1 MVGLVKIDQY
11 TQLEARGMDWIAI
24 DDALG
29 ELSVQKQT
37 LYAYVSRGLLRA
49 KADEDD
55 PRRSLY
61 TASDISKHKGRRRGA
76 RRRSEVA
83 AGAIAWGEPV
93 LESAISTVRDGQLI
107 VRGRSIEE
115 LAAKFTLEDMARLL
129 WKGEEAPSASSSAK
143 FQAVKI
149 PGVTPK
155 ARAFAMLARRA
166 GEDAPSL
173 GRSPAALRADA
184 GSILFAFADALVGER
199 GRGALHERLAKA
211 WKLNPAGAQLIRRAL
226 ILMADHEL
234 NASTFAVRIAAS
246 TGASLGACALAG
258 LSTLAGPL
266 HGEAAVRALA
276 QLDTLTSAKDVAAE
290 ARAMLARGDHIAGWS
305 HPLYPDGDIRA
316 KNLIAALR
324 PKAAIGRALRALE
337 QETGDK
343 PNCDAALAAMTRELG
358 LPDEATFSIFAL
370 ARMTGWLAHA
380 MEQRETGR
388 LIRPR
393 ARYTGE

>member
-1 MVGLVKIDQY
+1 
-11 TQLEARGMDWIAI
+11 MDWIAVE
-24 DDALG
+24 DALS
-29 ELSVQKQT
+29 ELNVQKQT

-49 KADEDD
+49 RPDESD

-61 TASDISKHKGRRRGA
+61 ASSDVARLKGRRRGA

-107 VRGRSIEE
+107 VRGRPVEE
-115 LAAKFTLEDMARLL
+115 LAKTFSLEDMARLL
-129 WKGEEAPSASSSAK
+129 WRAEEDVAPGSSRRVAG
-143 FQAVKI
+143 A
-149 PGVTPK
+149 TPK
-155 ARAFAMLARRA
+155 ARAFALLARRA
-166 GEDAPSL
+166 GEDPPSL

-184 GSILFAFADALVGER
+184 WSILFDFADALAGAP
-199 GRGALHERLAKA
+199 GKGALHKRLADA
-211 WKLNPAGAQLIRRAL
+211 WKLDARGAQLVRRAL

-246 TGASLGACALAG
+246 TGAPLAACALAG

-276 QLDTLTSAKDVAAE
+276 QLDQLVAAKDAAAE
-290 ARAMLARGDHIAGWS
+290 ARAMLARGDQIAGWS
-305 HPLYPDGDIRA
+305 HPLYPDGDVRA
-316 KNLIAALR
+316 RNLLAAVK
-324 PKAAIGRALRALE
+324 PKAAIARALRALE
-337 QETGDK
+337 EETGDY
-343 PNCDAALAAMTRELG
+343 PNCDAALAAMTRELR
-358 LPDEATFSIFAL
+358 LPDEATFTLFAL
-370 ARMTGWLAHA
+370 GRMTGWLAHA

-393 ARYTGE
+393 ARYTGD

>member
-1 MVGLVKIDQY
+1 
-11 TQLEARGMDWIAI
+11 MDWIGI
-24 DDALG
+24 ENALG

-49 KADEDD
+49 KADEGD

-61 TASDISKHKGRRRGA
+61 SASDIRKLKGRRRGA

-107 VRGRSIEE
+107 VRGRSIEQ
-115 LAAKFTLEDMARLL
+115 LAGQLTLEAMARLL
-129 WKGEEAPSASSSAK
+129 WKADEAPAPVASRKSAGA
-143 FQAVKI
+143 
-149 PGVTPK
+149 TPK

-173 GRSPAALRADA
+173 GRSPSALRADA
-184 GSILFAFADALVGER
+184 WSILFEFADALTGEQ
-199 GRGALHERLAKA
+199 GKSVLHERLAKA
-211 WKLNPAGAQLIRRAL
+211 WKVNAAGAQIVRRAL

-234 NASTFAVRIAAS
+234 NPSTFAVRIAAS
-246 TGASLGACALAG
+246 TGAPLAACALAG

-276 QLDTLTSAKDVAAE
+276 QLDALISAKDVAAE
-290 ARAMLARGDHIAGWS
+290 ARAMVARGDHIAGWS
-305 HPLYPDGDIRA
+305 HPLYPDGDVRA
-316 KNLIAALR
+316 RNLLAALKPR
-324 PKAAIGRALRALE
+324 AAIGKALRALE
-337 QETGDK
+337 RETGDK
-343 PNCDAALAAMTRELG
+343 PNCDAALAAMTRELS
-358 LPDEATFSIFAL
+358 LPDEATFTIFAL

-388 LIRPR
+388 IIRPR

>member
-1 MVGLVKIDQY
+1 MVVLVKIDQY
-11 TQLEARGMDWIAI
+11 NQLMGAAMDWIAI

-29 ELSVQKQT
+29 ELSVQRQT

-49 KADEDD
+49 KADDED

-61 TASDISKHKGRRRGA
+61 SASDIRKLKGRRRGA

-83 AGAIAWGEPV
+83 AGTIAWGEPV
-93 LESAISTVRDGQLI
+93 LDSAISTVRNGQLI
-107 VRGRSIEE
+107 IRGRSVEQ
-115 LAAKFTLEDMARLL
+115 LAAKLTLEDMARLL
-129 WKGEEAPSASSSAK
+129 WNADDASASAPSR
-143 FQAVKI
+143 KI
-149 PGVTPK
+149 AGATPK
-155 ARAFAMLARRA
+155 ARAFAMLAGRA

-184 GSILFAFADALVGER
+184 WSILLEFVEALAG
-199 GRGALHERLAKA
+199 GQGAGLLHERLAKT
-211 WKLNPAGAQLIRRAL
+211 WKLNARGAEIIRRAL
-226 ILMADHEL
+226 VLMADHEL

-246 TGASLGACALAG
+246 TGAPLAACALAG

-276 QLDTLTSAKDVAAE
+276 QLDTLTSARDVAAE
-290 ARAMLARGDHIAGWS
+290 AKAMVARGDHIAGWS
-305 HPLYPDGDIRA
+305 HPLYPEGDVRA
-316 KNLIAALR
+316 TNLLAALK
-324 PKAAIGRALRALE
+324 PKAVIAKALRALE
-337 QETGDK
+337 HETGDK
-343 PNCDAALAAMTRELG
+343 PNCDAALAVMTRELG
-358 LPDEATFSIFAL
+358 LPDEATFSVFAL

-393 ARYTGE
+393 ARYTGD

>member
-1 MVGLVKIDQY
+1 
-11 TQLEARGMDWIAI
+11 MDWIPV
-24 DDALG
+24 DDALS

-49 KADEDD
+49 RADEDD

-61 TASDISKHKGRRRGA
+61 SASDIRALKGRRRGA

-93 LESAISTVRDGQLI
+93 LASSISTVRDGQLI
-107 VRGRSIEE
+107 IRGRSVEQ
-115 LAAKFTLEDMARLL
+115 LAAKLTLEDMASLL
-129 WKGEEAPSASSSAK
+129 WKADTPPATAPSRK
-143 FQAVKI
+143 T
-149 PGVTPK
+149 PGATPK
-155 ARAFAMLARRA
+155 ARAFASLSRRA

-184 GSILFAFADALVGER
+184 WLILFEFADALMG
-199 GRGALHERLAKA
+199 GQGAGLLHERLARA
-211 WKLNPAGAQLIRRAL
+211 WKLDARGAQIIRRAL

-234 NASTFAVRIAAS
+234 NPSTFAVRIAAS
-246 TGASLGACALAG
+246 TGAPLAACALAG

-266 HGEAAVRALA
+266 HGEAAMRALV
-276 QLDTLTSAKDVAAE
+276 QLDALTAAKDVGAE
-290 ARAMLARGDHIAGWS
+290 AKAMVARGDHIAGWS
-305 HPLYPDGDIRA
+305 HPLYPEGDIRA
-316 KNLIAALR
+316 TNLIAALKPR
-324 PKAAIGRALRALE
+324 AAIARALRALE
-337 QETGDK
+337 QETGER

-358 LPDEATFSIFAL
+358 LPDEATFSVFAL

-388 LIRPR
+388 IIRPR

>member
-1 MVGLVKIDQY
+1 
-11 TQLEARGMDWIAI
+11 MDWIAI
-24 DDALG
+24 EDALG

-37 LYAYVSRGLLRA
+37 LYAYVSRGLVRA
-49 KADEDD
+49 KADEGD

-61 TASDISKHKGRRRGA
+61 AAGDIRKLKGRRRGA

-93 LESAISTVRDGQLI
+93 LESAISTVRDGQLV
-107 VRGRSIEE
+107 VRGRSVEQ
-115 LAAKFTLEDMARLL
+115 LATKLTLEDMARLL
-129 WKGEEAPSASSSAK
+129 WKAEDGPV
-143 FQAVKI
+143 FYPFRRL
-149 PGVTPK
+149 PGATPK

-173 GRSPAALRADA
+173 GRSPSALRAEA
-184 GSILFAFADALVGER
+184 WSILFEFADALTGEQ
-199 GRGALHERLAKA
+199 GKGKLHERLARA
-211 WKLNPAGAQLIRRAL
+211 WKLSAAGALLVRRAL

-234 NASTFAVRIAAS
+234 NPSTFAVRIAAS
-246 TGASLGACALAG
+246 TGAPLAACALAG

-276 QLDTLTSAKDVAAE
+276 QLDALTSAKDVAAE
-290 ARAMLARGDHIAGWS
+290 ARAMVARGDHIAGWS
-305 HPLYPDGDIRA
+305 HPLYPDGDVRA
-316 KNLIAALR
+316 RNLLAALK
-324 PKAAIGRALRALE
+324 PKAAIGKALRALE

-358 LPDEATFSIFAL
+358 LPDAATFTIFAL

-388 LIRPR
+388 IIRPR
-393 ARYTGE
+393 ARYTGD

>member
-1 MVGLVKIDQY
+1 MVALVKIDQY
-11 TQLEARGMDWIAI
+11 NQLEAQMDWIAI
-24 DDALG
+24 EDALG

-49 KADEDD
+49 KADEGD

-61 TASDISKHKGRRRGA
+61 SASDIRKLKGRRRGA

-107 VRGRSIEE
+107 VRGRSIEQ
-115 LAAKFTLEDMARLL
+115 LAGKLTLEEMARLL
-129 WKGEEAPSASSSAK
+129 WKADDAPTAVASRKSAGA
-143 FQAVKI
+143 
-149 PGVTPK
+149 TPK
-155 ARAFAMLARRA
+155 ARAFAILARRA

-173 GRSPAALRADA
+173 GRSPSALRADA
-184 GSILFAFADALVGER
+184 WSILFEFADALTGEQ
-199 GRGALHERLAKA
+199 GKSVLHERLAKA
-211 WKLNPAGAQLIRRAL
+211 WKLNAAGAQFVRRAL

-234 NASTFAVRIAAS
+234 NPSTFAVRIAAS
-246 TGASLGACALAG
+246 TGAPLAACALAG

-276 QLDTLTSAKDVAAE
+276 QLDALISAKDVAAE
-290 ARAMLARGDHIAGWS
+290 ARAMVARGDHIAGWS
-305 HPLYPDGDIRA
+305 HPLYPDGDVRA
-316 KNLIAALR
+316 RNLLAALKPR
-324 PKAAIGRALRALE
+324 AAIGKALRALE

-343 PNCDAALAAMTRELG
+343 PNCDAALAAMTRELS
-358 LPDEATFSIFAL
+358 LPDEATFTIFAL

-388 LIRPR
+388 IIRPR